1 MTSHAFPSLAR
12 KPPCTQRNW
21 PPHICGNQRF
31 QPSIKTQSPIS
42 TPDGFQIYHL
52 DSAVRAVAQIQN
64 PEAAL
69 DPIRIRQKRVSVDR
83 VKRWMTTG
91 SPTSN
96 HGSTVVVDQSNFSGS
111 WVGRSG

>member
-1 MTSHAFPSLAR
+1 MTSHLHDISRVSLSGSKTSVHTAQLASAHMWQSEIS
-12 KPPCTQRNW
+12 TLA
-21 PPHICGNQRF
+21 
-31 QPSIKTQSPIS
+31 KTQSPIS

-83 VKRWMTTG
+83 VKRWRRPDLRRLIT
-91 SPTSN
+91 
-96 HGSTVVVDQSNFSGS
+96 DL
-111 WVGRSG
+111 RLL

>member
-1 MTSHAFPSLAR
+1 MYNTFHLKFSAIGLRAYVAIRDFNPR
-12 KPPCTQRNW
+12 
-21 PPHICGNQRF
+21 
-31 QPSIKTQSPIS
+31 KTQSPIS

-83 VKRWMTTG
+83 VKRWTTTG

-96 HGSTVVVDQSNFSGS
+96 HGSTVVVDRSNFSGS